1 MLDVR
6 LNLSNPEPLTGRWC
20 IRYAT
25 KFRQTFFNEK
35 LVSGARRISKKFF
48 RSHNQSLDNL
58 EITNKNIST
67 EREREREREI
77 TVEVLTLH
85 NWQKSGGFK
94 NVSISLVC
102 VIFMTQKL
110 RQSYKEVRKQ
120 WLLAVLLIC
129 SRYNLV
135 TCPQSKQKRTGK
147 NSRSTFP

>member
-1 MLDVR
+1 MHPLCNQISP
-6 LNLSNPEPLTGRWC
+6 NLFQWKTCNYR
-20 IRYAT
+20 I
-25 KFRQTFFNEK
+25 
-35 LVSGARRISKKFF
+35 SGARRISKKFF

-67 EREREREREI
+67 ERERERERERKREI

-85 NWQKSGGFK
+85 NWQKSSGFK

-135 TCPQSKQKRTGK
+135 TYPQSKQKRTGK